1 MADQGRRLD
10 LALATA
16 LSLVT
21 VLSRLPY
28 RARMLYDWDAVQFAL
43 ALREFDIA
51 KHQPH
56 PPGYILYV
64 GLGRLVN
71 AWVGDP
77 AATYVLLAVLFS
89 GLTTFVVYQLAR
101 AIYDRPTALAAAS
114 LLAVSPLFWFYGTVG
129 LSYVGEALGASVVA
143 YFAFRAL
150 QGSETDSWLAALYLG
165 LAGGLRPSMLVLLFP
180 LWLGSTVIGVR
191 RVRTVTIGLALL
203 ALATLTWLVPLVWL
217 MGGLQRYLAP
227 TIDLVLF
234 ALKPTAIGS
243 GSLEALFAMQR
254 HLVESTLVALGPL
267 ALAVLLLPWFIRRTG
282 WGQREWFL
290 LAWAAGPVLFYALV
304 HFGQAGYALTFLPA
318 LVILLSRVLITAL
331 GGSELARWP
340 RARAVV
346 AATAVVVVILV
357 NGSFFV
363 SARPLPRSFDPS
375 RPAWMRTAEDE
386 AVDWIFS
393 RTVAALRER
402 EAIVRTYVSA
412 IRSSW
417 SPAETV
423 VITEMGNPRSYGWL
437 RHATYYLEE
446 YPVYGLWVGSSEP
459 DALLPPGGG
468 AMWLLPG
475 AEIELPP
482 GTKRLVW
489 FVDYWSPTSERPPG
503 LEEIELPYGRYLY
516 VFPVKR
522 EPVTYA
528 GYTFKSKGA
537 STAPSETRIA
547 PAKPAFEHR

>member
-1 MADQGRRLD
+1 MTDYGRRLD

-16 LSLVT
+16 LSVIT
-21 VLSRLPY
+21 ILSRLPY

-43 ALREFDIA
+43 ALREFDVA

-64 GLGRLVN
+64 ALGRLVN
-71 AWVGDP
+71 AWVGEP
-77 AATYVLLAVLFS
+77 TATYVLLAVVFS
-89 GLTTFVVYQLAR
+89 GLTTFVVYHLAR

-150 QGSETDSWLAALYLG
+150 RGSEPDSWLAAVYMG
-165 LAGGLRPSMLVLLFP
+165 LAGGLRQSMLLLLFP

-191 RVRTVTIGLALL
+191 RVRTVTIGVALL
-203 ALATLTWLVPLVWL
+203 TLATLTWFVPLVWL
-217 MGGLQRYLAP
+217 TGGLQRYLTP
-227 TIDLVLF
+227 TIDLALF
-234 ALKPTAIGS
+234 ALRPTAIGT

-254 HLVESTLVALGPL
+254 HLVESILVALGPL
-267 ALAVLLLPWFIRRTG
+267 ALAILFLPWFIRRHG
-282 WGQREWFL
+282 WGRREWFL
-290 LAWAAGPVLFYALV
+290 LGWAAGPILFYALV

-318 LVILLSRVLITAL
+318 IVILLSRVLLTAL
-331 GGSELARWP
+331 SGAELARWP

-346 AATAVVVVILV
+346 AATAVIVVMLV

-363 SARPLPRSFDPS
+363 SARPLPRTFDPS

-393 RTVAALRER
+393 RTVSALRER
-402 EAIVRTYVSA
+402 ESIVRTYVGA

-417 SPAETV
+417 PAAETV
-423 VITEMGNPRSYGWL
+423 VVTEIGNPRSYGWF

-446 YPVYGLWVGSSEP
+446 YPVYALWVGSSQR
-459 DALLPPGGG
+459 DTLLPPGGG
-468 AMWLLPG
+468 ALWLLPG
-475 AEIELPP
+475 VEIQLPA

-489 FVDYWSPTSERPPG
+489 FVDHWSPTAERPPG

-516 VFPVKR
+516 VL
-522 EPVTYA
+522 PVTRGPVSYA
-528 GYTFKSKGA
+528 GYLFRPENA
-537 STAPSETRIA
+537 SSAR
-547 PAKPAFEHR
+547 R